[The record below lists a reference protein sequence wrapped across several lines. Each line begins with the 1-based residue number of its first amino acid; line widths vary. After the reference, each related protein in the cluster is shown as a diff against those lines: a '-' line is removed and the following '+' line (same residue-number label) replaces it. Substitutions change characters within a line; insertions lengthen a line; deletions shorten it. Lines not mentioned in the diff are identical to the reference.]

1 MNKLDSLVFPVKN
14 HNAAVVVL
22 SGGQDSTTCLGLALN
37 NYDKVYAVGFSYG
50 QRHTVELACAA
61 QICKEHN
68 VPFELFEIPALK
80 MLGNSALIGN
90 EGDVNAKHE
99 QHDNLPASFV
109 PNRNA
114 MFLTIAHAYAQKVG
128 AKYVVTG
135 VCETDYSGYPDCRRV
150 FIETLEASLNVGYET
165 DIRFVTPLMHL
176 TKAETFELADRVGF
190 LTTVIEQSHTCY
202 NGIRRRRR
210 LHDWGYGCGE
220 CPACKLRKAGYEEWL
235 STNYNL

>member
-1 MNKLDSLVFPVKN
+1 MSKLDQLVFPVKN
-14 HNAAVVVL
+14 HHSAVVVL
-22 SGGQDSTTCLGLALN
+22 SGGQDSTTCLGLALH
-37 NYDKVYAVGFSYG
+37 NYEKVYAIGFAYG
-50 QRHTVELACAA
+50 QRHTIELACAE

-68 VPFELFEIPALK
+68 VPFEVFEIPALK
-80 MLGNSALIGN
+80 QLGNSALIGN
-90 EGDVNAKHE
+90 EGDVNAHHA

-114 MFLTIAHAYAQKVG
+114 MFMTIAHAYAQKVG
-128 AKYVVTG
+128 ARYVVTG
-135 VCETDYSGYPDCRRV
+135 VCETDYSGYPDCRQT
-150 FIETLEASLNVGYET
+150 FIQTLNTSLNVGYEV
-165 DIRFVTPLMHL
+165 DIRFVTPLMNL

-202 NGIRRRRR
+202 NGIRRH

-235 STNYNL
+235 VTNFNS

>member
-165 DIRFVTPLMHL
+165 DISFVTPLMNL

-202 NGIRRRRR
+202 NGVRRR